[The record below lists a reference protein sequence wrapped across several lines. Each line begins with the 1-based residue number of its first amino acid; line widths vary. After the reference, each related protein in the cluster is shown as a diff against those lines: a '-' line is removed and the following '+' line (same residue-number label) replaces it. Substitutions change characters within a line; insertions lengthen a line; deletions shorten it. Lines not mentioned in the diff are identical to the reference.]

1 VSAVIAALIGIG
13 AALILALRALLHRRP
28 PASRMMLYIL
38 IWILAAVALTFAFG
52 ARADHTHLLPSH
64 FT

>member
-1 VSAVIAALIGIG
+1 MLTALIGIG
-13 AALILALRALLHRRP
+13 AALILALRALRHRGP
-28 PASRMMLYIL
+28 PASRMMLYMV

-52 ARADHTHLLPSH
+52 ARADYTRLPPSH

>member
-13 AALILALRALLHRRP
+13 AALILALRALRHRRA

-52 ARADHTHLLPSH
+52 ARGDRMHSPSY